1 MIIRPVRVDDLP
13 LLAALRHEKNTILA
27 AARSQS
33 APSQDL
39 TNWTVE
45 MRAWIDPVT
54 CGFFVVEDSERVV
67 GYIVGVLLP
76 PIPGVSAHPIGA
88 VTDLALDAHGYHGGA
103 GRALVEAVRT
113 WLSERGAQRVMVMV
127 PRFYAPE
134 QAFWR
139 ALGAVMEVDVM
150 WLK

>member
-1 MIIRPVRVDDLP
+1 MIIRPVRADDLP

-39 TNWTVE
+39 TNWMNE
-45 MRAWIDPVT
+45 ARGWIDHAA
-54 CGFFVVEDSERVV
+54 CGFFVVEDSEQVV

-76 PIPGVSAHPIGA
+76 PIPNFSAHPVGA
-88 VTDLALDAHGYHGGA
+88 ITDLALDAHGYHGGA
-103 GRALVEAVRT
+103 GRSLAAAVRV
-113 WLSERGAQRVMVMV
+113 WLSERGAQRIMVMV

-139 ALGAVMEVDVM
+139 ALGAVTEVDVM